1 MSDCETLQD
10 EALAHIAESLE
21 DEKIYGDPLLGELI
35 LESANEVENREA
47 VDTIELVDEL
57 RWHIQNE
64 LADAKA
70 EGEAQERA
78 EAKHALLED
87 ILRELKLQA

>member
-1 MSDCETLQD
+1 MTEP
-10 EALAHIAESLE
+10 IAS
-21 DEKIYGDPLLGELI
+21 
-35 LESANEVENREA
+35 SEVA
-47 VDTIELVDEL
+47 EL
-57 RWHIQNE
+57 RNE